1 MADYSNAFEALLYD
15 KLIPEFCADKSRRCD
30 AANFVR
36 SSVKVSEE
44 DAAYFLKAWE
54 DDLIQHAGRGI
65 YRTAKGAAG
74 EQFFWEGMKSKDPRP
89 FSLWLEPIITV
100 AGLARLHFDYG
111 WPAHLIATQSID
123 WAFDL
128 VAFHPESEGELI
140 ACEVKKTATEVD
152 QLISLM
158 EQFCANPSQPEPPS
172 GKARNA
178 FKKVSALRARKAPI
192 FWALGPNGYS
202 RIFRTVYGDDG
213 RIRLNPVS
221 SEQLHFRN
229 AQMKTTTCDQS
240 LSVDSLRERVMRN
253 PIGGHSMRLWRVAEN
268 ISDHAKGDTSD
279 DRLLHLMSR
288 IGVLSRGMATE
299 LRSGQITQDEV
310 AELLDQLAELGE
322 ISFDEWLRHKA

>member
-1 MADYSNAFEALLYD
+1 MADHFIAFEALLYGQ
-15 KLIPEFCADKSRRCD
+15 LIPQFCADQSRRCN

-54 DDLIQHAGRGI
+54 ADLIQHAGRGI

-74 EQFFWEGMKSKDPRP
+74 EQFFWEGMKSKEPRP
-89 FSLWLEPIITV
+89 FSLWLEPVITV

-128 VAFHPESEGELI
+128 VAFHPESDRELI
-140 ACEVKKTATEVD
+140 ACEVKKTTTEVD
-152 QLISLM
+152 QLISFM
-158 EQFCANPSQPEPPS
+158 EQFCANPVHPEPPS

-178 FKKVSALRARKAPI
+178 FKKVSALRARRAAI

-202 RIFRTVYGDDG
+202 RIFRAVYGDDG
-213 RIRLNPVS
+213 TIRLNPVS
-221 SEQLHFRN
+221 NDELHFGNVQVATATDER
-229 AQMKTTTCDQS
+229 AI
-240 LSVDSLRERVMRN
+240 SVDSLYERVMRN
-253 PIGGHSMRLWRVAEN
+253 TIGGHSMRLWRIAEN
-268 ISDHAKGDTSD
+268 IAGHAKRDASD
-279 DRLLHLMSR
+279 DRLMHLMSR
-288 IGVLSRGMATE
+288 IGVLSRGIATE
-299 LRSGQITQDEV
+299 IRSGRITANEV

-322 ISFDEWLRHKA
+322 ISFNEWLLHKS